1 MNEFDSGR
9 RSRHLG
15 PPGTALL
22 VQAQTECSRPKK
34 PPPRES
40 VPSQTQPIRGL
51 WRRWP
56 VAGGRGKAPV
66 ATNWDRSSRAMAWI
80 PPARTACGRCVG
92 GRDEAGREGAW
103 IEGPCYLVLFSP
115 FLAPPRRTSCDI
127 WELVRSRA
135 CAFGNH
141 CRPRLAIRTPT
152 LPTLPTLPGIA
163 PPLLPY

>member
-15 PPGTALL
+15 PPGTAPL

-92 GRDEAGREGAW
+92 GRDGAGREGAW

-115 FLAPPRRTSCDI
+115 FLAPPRRMSCDI

-152 LPTLPTLPGIA
+152 LPGIA